1 MVLLHPG
8 HVPVAQA
15 VADLV
20 NGKDAI
26 DHSRDGAHSDE
37 RVHIGA
43 AVEQGAEAV
52 FVVLVVDI
60 QDRQGEQELGKGEGY
75 GVLVTHQESGEGGAH
90 HVPHGDIEQGNQEEK
105 GEDEAALHRGEL
117 RFHLG
122 LRPLSGSPGWDPSLG
137 GQGGAVSCL
146 DHRLD
151 DAFGGKGGL
160 VVLHIHGVGHQAD
173 LRPAYALQ
181 LVHRLFHMGGACGA
195 GHTGDVKFLFQGK
208 HILSEEGSAHG
219 RPSAPPP
226 KRRKFGAEQMRY
238 TPLGWGIFSIAR
250 GKKFVKAYHGDFL
263 RFYAGEPLLCGKQNR
278 GSQNSK

>member
-1 MVLLHPG
+1 MRRRFIEESSASIWASGLLAAPG
-8 HVPVAQA
+8 
-15 VADLV
+15 
-20 NGKDAI
+20 
-26 DHSRDGAHSDE
+26 RD
-37 RVHIGA
+37 
-43 AVEQGAEAV
+43 
-52 FVVLVVDI
+52 
-60 QDRQGEQELGKGEGY
+60 
-75 GVLVTHQESGEGGAH
+75 
-90 HVPHGDIEQGNQEEK
+90 
-105 GEDEAALHRGEL
+105 
-117 RFHLG
+117 
-122 LRPLSGSPGWDPSLG
+122 PGLG

-238 TPLGWGIFSIAR
+238 TPLGWGIFSIALGEEVCQGLSWR
-250 GKKFVKAYHGDFL
+250 FFEILCRRAPALREAEQGLSKFKIEGNEEAPH
-263 RFYAGEPLLCGKQNR
+263 
-278 GSQNSK
+278 S

>member
-1 MVLLHPG
+1 M
-8 HVPVAQA
+8 
-15 VADLV
+15 
-20 NGKDAI
+20 
-26 DHSRDGAHSDE
+26 
-37 RVHIGA
+37 
-43 AVEQGAEAV
+43 
-52 FVVLVVDI
+52 
-60 QDRQGEQELGKGEGY
+60 
-75 GVLVTHQESGEGGAH
+75 
-90 HVPHGDIEQGNQEEK
+90 PHGDIEQGDQEEK

-208 HILSEEGSAHG
+208 HILSEEGSAPWG
-219 RPSAPPP
+219 APAPRRRSGANSERSKCDTPPWGGVSSA
-226 KRRKFGAEQMRY
+226 
-238 TPLGWGIFSIAR
+238 
-250 GKKFVKAYHGDFL
+250 
-263 RFYAGEPLLCGKQNR
+263 
-278 GSQNSK
+278 